1 MDSRDRKLITS
12 ISIVVIGFLYHF
24 YRIMN
29 IGIDSNN
36 ERLMDIIGIVVYII
50 MIIAFIGI
58 VVFGYTEKKT

>member
-1 MDSRDRKLITS
+1 MDSRDRKLIAS